1 MNPMNILV
9 TGCAGFI
16 GWKVSECLLREGH
29 RVIGVDNL
37 NDAYDL
43 RLKEWR
49 LAQLEGHPNLSFH
62 RLDITD
68 REALSGLF
76 TTAHRSVTPDTQHP
90 TPNTSSPITRAST
103 EASTV
108 SSAEPLSRMSHQSPI
123 TAVINLAARAGVRPS
138 VKNPWP
144 YFQTNVIGTLNL
156 LECCRNSGIRKF
168 ILASTS
174 SIYGEGERPFREDA
188 TTDRPLSPY
197 TASKKAAETLC
208 YTYHH
213 LYGLDVTIFR
223 YFTVY
228 GPAGRPDMS
237 VFRFIKWIAEG
248 EPLILYG
255 DGSQER
261 DFTYVDDIARGTLL
275 GLQSIGFEIINLGS
289 DRPVKLR
296 QIIKTIERLLG
307 REAVIQ
313 SRPGHPADVPATWAD
328 LSKARR
334 LLGWSPQTTWE
345 EGLEHTVKWYLEN
358 RQWASAVELGTE

>member
-1 MNPMNILV
+1 MNPTNPTNILV

-16 GWKVSECLLREGH
+16 GWKVSERLLREGH
-29 RVIGVDNL
+29 SVIGVDSL

-49 LAQLEGHPNLSFH
+49 LAQLDGHPNLSFH

-68 REALSGLF
+68 REALQQLF
-76 TTAHRSVTPDTQHP
+76 ATLHRSSKRDPQHP
-90 TPNTSSPITRAST
+90 TPNA
-103 EASTV
+103 
-108 SSAEPLSRMSHQSPI
+108 QSPI

-144 YFQTNVIGTLNL
+144 YFETNVIGTLNL

-188 TTDRPLSPY
+188 PTDRPLSPY
-197 TASKKAAETLC
+197 TASKKAAEALC

-237 VFRFIKWIAEG
+237 IFRFIKWIAEG
-248 EPLILYG
+248 EPVILYG

-261 DFTYVDDIARGTLL
+261 DFTYADDIARGTLL
-275 GLQSIGFEIINLGS
+275 GLKPVGFEIVNLGS

-307 REAVIQ
+307 REAVIE

-328 LSKARR
+328 LTKARR

-345 EGLEHTVKWYLEN
+345 EGLEQTVKWYLEN
-358 RQWASAVELGTE
+358 RQWAKAVEVKVE

>member
-188 TTDRPLSPY
+188 PTDRPLSPY
-197 TASKKAAETLC
+197 TASKKGAEALC

-345 EGLEHTVKWYLEN
+345 EGLEHTVKWYLQN
-358 RQWASAVELGTE
+358 RQWAKAVEVKVE

>member
-1 MNPMNILV
+1 MNPTDPINPQTILV
-9 TGCAGFI
+9 TGCTGFI
-16 GWKVSECLLREGH
+16 GWNVSERLLREGH

-37 NDAYDL
+37 NDAYDV

-49 LAQLEGHPNLSFH
+49 LTQFEGHPNLSFH

-68 REALSGLF
+68 RDALSDLF
-76 TTAHRSVTPDTQHP
+76 TTAQRSVTPNPQSP
-90 TPNTSSPITRAST
+90 TPNTPSPIA
-103 EASTV
+103 
-108 SSAEPLSRMSHQSPI
+108 
-123 TAVINLAARAGVRPS
+123 AVINLAARAGVRPS

-156 LECCRNSGIRKF
+156 LEFCRNSGIRKF

-188 TTDRPLSPY
+188 PTDRPLSPY
-197 TASKKAAETLC
+197 TASKKAAEALC

-213 LYGLDVTIFR
+213 LYGIDVTIFR

-237 VFRFIKWIAEG
+237 IFRFIKWIAEG
-248 EPLILYG
+248 EPVILYG
-255 DGSQER
+255 DGMQER
-261 DFTYVDDIARGTLL
+261 DFTYVDDIARGTIL
-275 GLQSIGFEIINLGS
+275 GLKPVGFEIVNLGS
-289 DRPVKLR
+289 DRPVKLQ
-296 QIIKTIERLLG
+296 QIIKTIEGLLG

-328 LSKARR
+328 LTKARR
-334 LLGWSPQTTWE
+334 LLGWSPQMTWE
-345 EGLEHTVKWYLEN
+345 EGLDQTVKWYLEH
-358 RQWASAVELGTE
+358 RPLASSINLMEG

>member
-1 MNPMNILV
+1 MHPTNPINPMNPMNILV
-9 TGCAGFI
+9 TGCAGFM

-68 REALSGLF
+68 REALSDF
-76 TTAHRSVTPDTQHP
+76 VTTAQRSVTPDTQHP
-90 TPNTSSPITRAST
+90 TPNTSSPIT
-103 EASTV
+103 
-108 SSAEPLSRMSHQSPI
+108 SHQSPI

-188 TTDRPLSPY
+188 PTDRPLSPY

-237 VFRFIKWIAEG
+237 VF
-248 EPLILYG
+248 
-255 DGSQER
+255 
-261 DFTYVDDIARGTLL
+261 
-275 GLQSIGFEIINLGS
+275 
-289 DRPVKLR
+289 
-296 QIIKTIERLLG
+296 
-307 REAVIQ
+307 
-313 SRPGHPADVPATWAD
+313 
-328 LSKARR
+328 
-334 LLGWSPQTTWE
+334 
-345 EGLEHTVKWYLEN
+345 
-358 RQWASAVELGTE
+358 

>member
-1 MNPMNILV
+1 MINTQYLTPDTEHPTAVLV

-16 GWKVSECLLREGH
+16 GWKVSEHLLREGH

-37 NDAYDL
+37 NDAYDV

-62 RLDITD
+62 RLAITD
-68 REALSGLF
+68 REALQELF
-76 TTAHRSVTPDTQHP
+76 ATLHRSSKLATQHPAPDTQHP
-90 TPNTSSPITRAST
+90 SLTNPQP
-103 EASTV
+103 
-108 SSAEPLSRMSHQSPI
+108 QSPI

-174 SIYGEGERPFREDA
+174 SVYGEGERPFREDA
-188 TTDRPLSPY
+188 ATDRPLSPY

-275 GLQSIGFEIINLGS
+275 GLKPVGFEIVNLGS

-358 RQWASAVELGTE
+358 RQWVSSVQLGPE

>member
-1 MNPMNILV
+1 MNILV

-16 GWKVSECLLREGH
+16 GWKVSERLVREGH
-29 RVIGVDNL
+29 SVIGVDNL
-37 NDAYDL
+37 NDAYDV

-49 LAQLEGHPNLSFH
+49 LAQLEGHPDFVF
-62 RLDITD
+62 RRVDITD
-68 REALSGLF
+68 RDALSQFL
-76 TTAHRSVTPDTQHP
+76 P
-90 TPNTSSPITRAST
+90 T
-103 EASTV
+103 
-108 SSAEPLSRMSHQSPI
+108 SHQPPI

-144 YFQTNVIGTLNL
+144 YFQTNVVGTLNL
-156 LECCRNSGIRKF
+156 LEFCRNSGIKKF

-188 TTDRPLSPY
+188 HTDRPLSPY
-197 TASKKAAETLC
+197 TASKKAAETVC

-237 VFRFIKWIAEG
+237 IFRFIKWIAEG
-248 EPLILYG
+248 DPVILYG

-275 GLQSIGFEIINLGS
+275 GLQPVGFEIVNLGS
-289 DRPVKLR
+289 DRPVQLR

-307 REAVIQ
+307 REAEIQ
-313 SRPGHPADVPATWAD
+313 SHPGHPADVPATWAD
-328 LSKARR
+328 VTKARR

-345 EGLEHTVKWYLEN
+345 EGLEQTVKWYLEN
-358 RQWASAVELGTE
+358 RAWVSAIELGG

>member
-1 MNPMNILV
+1 MNILV

-16 GWKVSECLLREGH
+16 GWKVSERLLREGH

-37 NDAYDL
+37 NDAYDV

-49 LAQLEGHPNLSFH
+49 LAQFEGHPNFSFH

-68 REALSGLF
+68 REALSRLF
-76 TTAHRSVTPDTQHP
+76 PSRLTPHL
-90 TPNTSSPITRAST
+90 SP
-103 EASTV
+103 
-108 SSAEPLSRMSHQSPI
+108 L

-156 LECCRNSGIRKF
+156 LEFCRNSGVKKF

-188 TTDRPLSPY
+188 PTDRPLSPY
-197 TASKKAAETLC
+197 TASKKGAETLC

-237 VFRFIKWIAEG
+237 TFRFIKWIAEG
-248 EPLILYG
+248 EPVILYG
-255 DGSQER
+255 DGLQER
-261 DFTYVDDIARGTLL
+261 DFTYADDIARGTLL
-275 GLQSIGFEIINLGS
+275 GLKPLGFEIVNLGS

-307 REAVIQ
+307 REAVMQ

-328 LSKARR
+328 LSKAKR

-345 EGLEHTVKWYLEN
+345 EGLEQTVKWYLEN
-358 RQWASAVELGTE
+358 RSWASCIELDVE

>member
-1 MNPMNILV
+1 MNPLTPNTQHPTPNTPTILV

-16 GWKVSECLLREGH
+16 GWKVSERLLREGH
-29 RVIGVDNL
+29 SVIGVDNL
-37 NDAYDL
+37 NDAYDA

-49 LAQLEGHPNLSFH
+49 LAQLEGHSDFLFH

-76 TTAHRSVTPDTQHP
+76 ATAHRSVTPNTQHP
-90 TPNTSSPITRAST
+90 TPNT
-103 EASTV
+103 
-108 SSAEPLSRMSHQSPI
+108 QSPI

-156 LECCRNSGIRKF
+156 LEFCRNSGIRKF

-188 TTDRPLSPY
+188 PTDRPLSPY

-237 VFRFIKWIAEG
+237 IFRFIKWIAEG
-248 EPLILYG
+248 EPVIVYG
-255 DGSQER
+255 DGMQER

-275 GLQSIGFEIINLGS
+275 GLKPVGFEIVNLGS

-307 REAVIQ
+307 REAVIEF
-313 SRPGHPADVPATWAD
+313 RPGHPADVPATWAD

-345 EGLEHTVKWYLEN
+345 EGLEQTVKWYLEN
-358 RQWASAVELGTE
+358 RQWANAVAVGAE

>member
-1 MNPMNILV
+1 MNILV

-16 GWKVSECLLREGH
+16 GWKVSERLLREGH
-29 RVIGVDNL
+29 SVIGVDSL
-37 NDAYDL
+37 NDAYDV

-49 LAQLEGHPNLSFH
+49 LAQLDGHPNLSFH

-68 REALSGLF
+68 REALSDF
-76 TTAHRSVTPDTQHP
+76 VTTAQRSVTPNRP
-90 TPNTSSPITRAST
+90 SPITRAST
-103 EASTV
+103 E
-108 SSAEPLSRMSHQSPI
+108 LSRMSHQSPI

-156 LECCRNSGIRKF
+156 LELCRNSGIRKF

-174 SIYGEGERPFREDA
+174 SVYGEGERPFREDA
-188 TTDRPLSPY
+188 PTDRPLSPY
-197 TASKKAAETLC
+197 TASKKGAEALC

-328 LSKARR
+328 LTKARR

-345 EGLEHTVKWYLEN
+345 EGLEQTVKWYLEN
-358 RQWASAVELGTE
+358 RQWAKAVEVKVE

>member
-1 MNPMNILV
+1 MNILV

-16 GWKVSECLLREGH
+16 GWKVSERLLREGH
-29 RVIGVDNL
+29 SVIGVDNL
-37 NDAYDL
+37 NDAYDV

-49 LAQLEGHPNLSFH
+49 LAQFEGHPNFSFH

-68 REALSGLF
+68 REALSDF
-76 TTAHRSVTPDTQHP
+76 VTTAQRSVTPNPQPP
-90 TPNTSSPITRAST
+90 TSNPP
-103 EASTV
+103 
-108 SSAEPLSRMSHQSPI
+108 SPI

-188 TTDRPLSPY
+188 PSDRPLSPY

-237 VFRFIKWIAEG
+237 IFRFIKWIAEG
-248 EPLILYG
+248 EPVILYG
-255 DGSQER
+255 DGLQER

-275 GLQSIGFEIINLGS
+275 GLQPVGFEIINLGS
-289 DRPVKLR
+289 DCPVKLR

-307 REAVIQ
+307 RDAVIEF
-313 SRPGHPADVPATWAD
+313 RPGHPADVPATWAD

-345 EGLEHTVKWYLEN
+345 EGLEQTVKWYLEN
-358 RQWASAVELGTE
+358 RQWVKAVAVGAE

>member
-1 MNPMNILV
+1 M
-9 TGCAGFI
+9 
-16 GWKVSECLLREGH
+16 
-29 RVIGVDNL
+29 
-37 NDAYDL
+37 
-43 RLKEWR
+43 
-49 LAQLEGHPNLSFH
+49 
-62 RLDITD
+62 
-68 REALSGLF
+68 
-76 TTAHRSVTPDTQHP
+76 
-90 TPNTSSPITRAST
+90 
-103 EASTV
+103 
-108 SSAEPLSRMSHQSPI
+108 
-123 TAVINLAARAGVRPS
+123 RPS

-156 LECCRNSGIRKF
+156 LEFCRNSGIRKF

-188 TTDRPLSPY
+188 PTDRPLSPY

-237 VFRFIKWIAEG
+237 IFRFIKWIAEG
-248 EPLILYG
+248 EPVIVYG
-255 DGSQER
+255 DGMQER

-275 GLQSIGFEIINLGS
+275 GLKPVGFEIVNLGS

-307 REAVIQ
+307 REAVIEF
-313 SRPGHPADVPATWAD
+313 RPGHPADVPATWAD
-328 LSKARR
+328 LTKARR

-345 EGLEHTVKWYLEN
+345 EGLEQTVKWYLES
-358 RQWASAVELGTE
+358 RQWANAVAVGAE